1 MRRLTFFLLFMWT
14 SFILWSQVEFTASSN
29 VISVP
34 VGQSFS
40 ITYLL
45 KGANPETFTKP
56 SFNGFRLIGQQSYTG
71 GGSFQIIINNQVVN
85 DGGGENRWIFSLQAV
100 KEGKFTIGPAKVK
113 AGGQVYSS
121 NSVEI
126 TVTKGGNAVANN
138 NSPQNNSS
146 NNSSTQTKNTNNEYA
161 YLTATPDK
169 NSVYVGEPV
178 IVSYRIYTKVDISQ
192 YGVDKTES
200 MDGFWIEDLVS
211 PSSQAKTWNETINGE
226 VYLVGEIRKVALYP
240 QNTGTY
246 TIPALDVEAI
256 LQIPNQEANNPFDF
270 FNKFFSDPFGSDPFK
285 GIGSTQEKRILS
297 SAPININVKPLPEQG
312 KPESFENA
320 VGDFDASIK
329 INKKKCLTGDG
340 LILKLT
346 VSGQGNLMLIDAPEL
361 EVPPGIKVYDPE
373 TNDDF
378 SININGI
385 NGTREFEYMLVPEI
399 AGDYKLGPWEFSWFN
414 PQTRRYETQEF
425 DAINLKVA
433 KGSGSGLSPGTNE
446 IEKDIR
452 YIHEKSP
459 SRVMLLEFMF
469 STVFWIFFALIWLV
483 FFIILYFMR
492 KHIKLRSNLSEFKM
506 KMAMRVAKNRLKKAN
521 KFSKEGKENEFFQ
534 ELSHAMWL
542 YITDKFTVPISDLS
556 VDNVKE
562 TLLSNGI
569 EEDLAL
575 RFTEILHACDF
586 ARFAPVSDKGNM
598 KDLYDKASK
607 LIVDVQTG
615 AK

>member
-1 MRRLTFFLLFMWT
+1 M
-14 SFILWSQVEFTASSN
+14 ILWSQVEFTASSN

-40 ITYLL
+40 VTYVL

-56 SFNGFRLIGQQSYTG
+56 AFNGFRLIGQQSYTG
-71 GGSFQIIINNQVVN
+71 GGGFQIIINNQVVN
-85 DGGGENRWIFSLQAV
+85 NGESDNRWIFTLKAM
-100 KEGKFTIGPAKVK
+100 KEGTFTIGPAKVK

-138 NSPQNNSS
+138 SGSQNNSS
-146 NNSSTQTKNTNNEYA
+146 NNSGGQDDGKITEYA

-169 NSVYVGEPV
+169 KSVYVGEPV
-178 IVSYRIYTKVDISQ
+178 IVSYRIYTLVDISQ

-200 MDGFWIEDLVS
+200 MDGFWIEDLVG
-211 PSSQAKTWNETINGE
+211 PSTKAKTWEETINGE

-240 QNTGTY
+240 QNAGTY

-256 LQIPNQEANNPFDF
+256 LKIPQSNSNDPFDF

-285 GIGSTQEKRILS
+285 GMGVTQEKRILS
-297 SAPININVKPLPEQG
+297 SPPININVKPLPEQG
-312 KPESFENA
+312 KPKSFENA

-329 INKKKCLTGDG
+329 IDKKRCLTGDG

-346 VSGQGNLMLIDAPEL
+346 VTGQGNLMLVDAPDL
-361 EVPPGIKVYDPE
+361 EIPPGIRLYDPE

-378 SININGI
+378 SANINGI

-399 AGDYKLGPWEFSWFN
+399 AGEYKLGPWEFSWFN
-414 PQTRRYETQEF
+414 PNTGAYKTKKF
-425 DAINLKVA
+425 DPINLKVA
-433 KGSGSGLSPGTNE
+433 KGSGSGPSSGTCE
-446 IEKDIR
+446 VEKDIR
-452 YIHEKSP
+452 YIHEKIP
-459 SRVMLLEFMF
+459 SGYMLLSFMF
-469 STVFWIFFALIWLV
+469 TNIFWIYFGAIWLV

-506 KMAMRVAKNRLKKAN
+506 KMALRVAKNRLKKAN
-521 KFSKEGKENEFFQ
+521 KYSKEGKENEFFQ
-534 ELSHAMWL
+534 ELSQAMWL
-542 YITDKFTVPISDLS
+542 YITDKFAVPISDLS
-556 VDNVKE
+556 VDNVKG
-562 TLLSNGI
+562 TLLKNGI
-569 EEDLAL
+569 EEDLTN
-575 RFTEILHACDF
+575 RFTEILQACDF
-586 ARFAPVSDKGNM
+586 ARFAPVSDKGNLIE
-598 KDLYDKASK
+598 LYDKASK

-615 AK
+615 VK